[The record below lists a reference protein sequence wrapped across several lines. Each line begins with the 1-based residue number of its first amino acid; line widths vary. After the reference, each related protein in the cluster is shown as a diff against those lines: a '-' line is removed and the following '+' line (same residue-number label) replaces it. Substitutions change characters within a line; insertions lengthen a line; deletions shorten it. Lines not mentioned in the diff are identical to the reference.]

1 MVKTKPLPMAERA
14 FQANELLRNL
24 NPQFRASQLAL
35 LLAVYRQEGQIMR
48 DLAIETGL
56 TMSGLSRC
64 FDNLS
69 SSGRS
74 DKKGYP
80 MDLLRAE
87 RGRDDRVLLI
97 YLTGRGRQLIEAY
110 LSILEG

>member
-1 MVKTKPLPMAERA
+1 MTKAKPLPMAERA
-14 FQANELLRNL
+14 SQANELLRTL

-35 LLAVYRQEGQIMR
+35 LLAVYKHEGQIMR
-48 DLAIETGL
+48 DLAIEIGL

-69 SSGRS
+69 GTGRT